1 MNKNILVVDD
11 TESNIDILL
20 ELLDD
25 KYDVMV
31 ALDGESALEIAN
43 EERLDLILLDIMMPI
58 MDGYEVCQKLK
69 LNENTKDIPI
79 IFITAKTDED
89 SIEKAYSLGG
99 SDYVIKP
106 FRPKELLAKVNREI
120 QLKNYQE
127 ELKLL
132 ASTDPMTKLYNRRY
146 FNEISKN
153 ILEQERE
160 NSSELSIMMMDIDK
174 FKNVN
179 DTYGHS
185 IGDEVI
191 SFVAD
196 ILRKFQ
202 RKSDVVCRYGGEEFV
217 MLLPNT
223 SIKEALSVAQR
234 VRKHI
239 EESILDAKENESFK
253 ITISI
258 GISQIDL
265 LKETNIEASLNR
277 ADKALYKAKDLGRNR
292 VCINF

>member
-20 ELLDD
+20 ELLSD

-43 EERLDLILLDIMMPI
+43 EENLDLILLDIMMPI

-69 LNENTKDIPI
+69 SNESTKNIPI
-79 IFITAKTDED
+79 VFITAKTDEE
-89 SIEKAYSLGG
+89 SIEKAYSIGG
-99 SDYVIKP
+99 NDYVVKP
-106 FRPKELLAKVNREI
+106 FRPKELLARVNREI
-120 QLKNYQE
+120 QLKSYQE

-153 ILEQERE
+153 ILEIDKR
-160 NSSELSIMMMDIDK
+160 NKSELSIMMMDIDK

-179 DTYGHS
+179 DTYSHS
-185 IGDEVI
+185 IGDKVI

-196 ILRKFQ
+196 ILKKYQ

-223 SIKEALSVAQR
+223 SLNDAIIIAQKI
-234 VRKHI
+234 RKHI
-239 EESILDAKENESFK
+239 EDSIIDSQENEGFG

-258 GISQIDL
+258 GISQVNL
-265 LKETNIEASLNR
+265 LNESNIEPSLNR
-277 ADKALYKAKDLGRNR
+277 ADDALYKAKNLGRNM
-292 VCINF
+292 VCIN